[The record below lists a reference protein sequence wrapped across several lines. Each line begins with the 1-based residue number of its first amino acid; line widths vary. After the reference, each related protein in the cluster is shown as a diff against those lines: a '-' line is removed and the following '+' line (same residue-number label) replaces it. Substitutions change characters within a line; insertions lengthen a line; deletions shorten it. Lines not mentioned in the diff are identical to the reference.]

1 MGILWLSSFTIG
13 NRIVRWTSCRP
24 GARATTSMHGVKAKH
39 FKSSLYHHLENQYGN
54 PEYNVFFLSQDMGM
68 SRSHLFRKCKQ
79 VLGQSPVLLLKQY
92 RLEKAREFLKSGIY
106 NVSEAAYL
114 SGFNSLSH
122 FSKCFKKK
130 YRELPS
136 RWID

>member
-1 MGILWLSSFTIG
+1 MGILWLSSFNLS
-13 NRIVRWTSCRP
+13 NRMVRSINRSGTKVMST
-24 GARATTSMHGVKAKH
+24 AKASY
-39 FKSSLYHHLENQYGN
+39 FKNNLYHHLENQYGN
-54 PEYNVFFLSQDMGM
+54 PEYNVVFLSQDMGM

-79 VLGQSPVLLLKQY
+79 VFGQSPVALIRHY
-92 RLEKAREFLKSGIY
+92 RLEQSREFLKSGIY

-136 RWID
+136 KWID